1 MKKCSKCNIEKPITE
16 YYIEKRRNKP
26 AARCKPCCKKA
37 TYESALKK
45 PELVKLRRDTW
56 RKDNRER
63 YLELNRKNSLKNYY
77 KQKDGYHRV
86 YLLEDYNYVGCT
98 EQSLKL
104 RFYNHKSEHG
114 RDCTNYRELF
124 KSKDR
129 SEALELEALL
139 HDIGYVGKHAF
150 NLYK

>member
-16 YYIEKRRNKP
+16 YYIDKRRGTPFAK
-26 AARCKPCCKKA
+26 CKPCCSKA

-63 YLELNRKNSLKNYY
+63 YLELNRNYSSIGYY

-98 EQSLKL
+98 EQSLKQ
-104 RFYNHKSEHG
+104 RFTAHTQVHG

-129 SEALELEALL
+129 SEALQVEAQY
-139 HDIGYVGKHAF
+139 HEQGYEGKHAF
-150 NLYK
+150 NTYK